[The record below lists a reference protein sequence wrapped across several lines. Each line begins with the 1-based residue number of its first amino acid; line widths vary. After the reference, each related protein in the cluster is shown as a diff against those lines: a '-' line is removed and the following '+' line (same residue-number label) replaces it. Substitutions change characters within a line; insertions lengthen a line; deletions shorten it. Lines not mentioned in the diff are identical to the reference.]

1 MCNDCEQTPSCFE
14 TKKCEPCK
22 APISTSCLYYN
33 LENQES
39 SHLLALGVENGTPL
53 NTVLEQLTKKVNLVA
68 TPNFTSFTIPYLK
81 GKSTVTNIKQFSEL
95 VSLELGN
102 LNAKAASSTACCTE
116 NREDIAAFGL
126 ELNAIKYPK
135 IQDTSI
141 AGFTVNST
149 INVVLQKLSNQIA
162 TLNGAAVVSPPIT
175 ANETSSVKINKS
187 GTLGH
192 TISAIVKR
200 SGAIGNQ
207 LQLNADGLYVPP
219 YNAPNQTQT
228 LSGNG
233 NTITLT
239 SGGSYT
245 VPIPSLTLSG
255 TTIGIAGSAVSFN
268 LASILSTSQTPITVN
283 DTSSIDLTVSGTNN
297 HTLQATVKISGN
309 AGNILELK
317 SNGLF
322 VSSGGAQAVLTEIDE
337 SDSNSIL
344 RSTFC
349 SIQAASCRICFSFYI
364 KNTSDTLQ
372 NFKYVDC
379 NGILRGVD
387 IAAGHSQYLTDVRR
401 VPGTE
406 PITGFYTITCLGLNT

>member
-33 LENQES
+33 LENQEN
-39 SHLLALGVENGTPL
+39 SHLLALGIENGSPL
-53 NTVLEQLTKKVNLVA
+53 NTVLETLTKKVNLVA

-81 GKSTVTNIKQFSEL
+81 GKYTTTNIKQFSEG

-102 LNAKAASSTACCTE
+102 LNSKTISNEACCTE
-116 NREDIAAFGL
+116 NREAIAQTTL
-126 ELNAIKYPK
+126 EVNAIKFPK

-162 TLNGAAVVSPPIT
+162 TLNGAQVVSPPIT
-175 ANETSSVKINKS
+175 ANESSSIKINKS

-200 SGAIGNQ
+200 SAAINNQ
-207 LQLNADGLYVPP
+207 LMLNSDGLYVAP
-219 YNAPNQTQT
+219 YTAPNQTQT

-245 VPIPSLTLSG
+245 VPVPSLTLNG
-255 TTIGIAGSAVSFN
+255 TTIGIAGSATTFN

-283 DTSSIDLTVSGTNN
+283 DTSSVDLAISGINN
-297 HTLQATVKISGN
+297 HTLQATVKRSGD
-309 AGNILELK
+309 AGNILELR

-337 SDSNSIL
+337 SASNSTL
-344 RSTFC
+344 RQTFC
-349 SIQAASCRICFSFYI
+349 SILDASCGMCFSFYI
-364 KNTSDTLQ
+364 KNITGGALTIS
-372 NFKYVDC
+372 YYDC
-379 NGILRGVD
+379 NNLLVPITIAGGV
-387 IAAGHSQYLTDVRR
+387 GQYLSNVRQIPGS
-401 VPGTE
+401 VPA
-406 PITGFYTITCLGLNT
+406 TGSFEITCLGIG

>member
-1 MCNDCEQTPSCFE
+1 MCNDCEKTPTCFE

-68 TPNFTSFTIPYLK
+68 TPNYTTFTIPYLK
-81 GKSTVTNIKQFSEL
+81 GKTTVTNIKQFSEV

-102 LNAKAASSTACCTE
+102 LNSVTAANTACCTE
-116 NREDIAAFGL
+116 NREAVASMSLDV
-126 ELNAIKYPK
+126 NAIKFPK
-135 IQDTSI
+135 IQDSSI
-141 AGFTVNST
+141 AGFTINST

-175 ANETSSVKINKS
+175 ANETSSIKINKS

-219 YNAPNQTQT
+219 YNAANQTQT
-228 LSGNG
+228 LGGNG
-233 NTITLT
+233 NTVTLT

-245 VPIPSLTLSG
+245 VPIPSLTLTG
-255 TTIGIAGSAVSFN
+255 TTIGIAGSPVTYN
-268 LASILSTSQTPITVN
+268 LASILSTTQTPITPN
-283 DTSSIDLTVSGTNN
+283 DTSSIDLSVSGTNN
-297 HTLQATVKISGN
+297 HTLQATVKKSAD
-309 AGNILELK
+309 AGNILELR

-337 SDSNSIL
+337 SASNSTL

-349 SIQAASCRICFSFYI
+349 SILDASCGMCFSFYV
-364 KNTSDTLQ
+364 KNISGGTLT
-372 NFKYVDC
+372 FSYYDC
-379 NGILRGVD
+379 NNNLV
-387 IAAGHSQYLTDVRR
+387 
-401 VPGTE
+401 
-406 PITGFYTITCLGLNT
+406 PITIPAGVGQYIPNVRQIPGSVPATGSFTITCLGIG

>member
-1 MCNDCEQTPSCFE
+1 MCNDCEKTPTCFE

-53 NTVLEQLTKKVNLVA
+53 NTILEQLTKKVNLVA

-116 NREDIAAFGL
+116 NREAVASMSLDV
-126 ELNAIKYPK
+126 NAIKFPK

-162 TLNGAAVVSPPIT
+162 TLNGAAVVSPPIIP
-175 ANETSSVKINKS
+175 NETSSIKINKS
-187 GTLGH
+187 GILGH
-192 TISAIVKR
+192 TISATVKR
-200 SGAIGNQ
+200 SGAAGNQ
-207 LQLNADGLYVPP
+207 IRLNPDGLYVPP
-219 YNAPNQTQT
+219 YVAANQTQA

-245 VPIPSLTLSG
+245 VPIPSLTLNG
-255 TTIGIAGSAVSFN
+255 TTIGIAGSPVTYN
-268 LASILSTSQTPITVN
+268 LASIFASTAFTLASNNTSSVTTTITGTTAKIIQSTVN
-283 DTSSIDLTVSGTNN
+283 RSGD
-297 HTLQATVKISGN
+297 SGN
-309 AGNILELK
+309 VLEIRPT
-317 SNGLF
+317 GLF
-322 VSSGGAQAVLTEIDE
+322 VPVNGAQAVLTEINE
-337 SDSNSIL
+337 SAPNSTL
-344 RSTFC
+344 RQTFC
-349 SIQAASCRICFSFYI
+349 SIQAASCRMCFSFYI
-364 KNTSDTLQ
+364 KNTSGILQ
-372 NFKYVDC
+372 NFKYVNC
-379 NGILRGVD
+379 NGTLIGVD
-387 IAAGHSQYLTDVRR
+387 IAAGQSRYLTDVRR

>member
-1 MCNDCEQTPSCFE
+1 MCNDCEKTPTCFE

-68 TPNFTSFTIPYLK
+68 TPNYTTFTIPYLK
-81 GKSTVTNIKQFSEL
+81 GKTTVTNIKQFSEA

-102 LNAKAASSTACCTE
+102 LNSVTAANTACCTE
-116 NREDIAAFGL
+116 NREAVASMSLDV
-126 ELNAIKYPK
+126 NAIKFPK
-135 IQDTSI
+135 IQDSSI
-141 AGFTVNST
+141 AGFTINST

-175 ANETSSVKINKS
+175 ANETSSIKINKS

-219 YNAPNQTQT
+219 YNAANQTQT

-233 NTITLT
+233 NTVTLT

-245 VPIPSLTLSG
+245 VPIPSLTLTG
-255 TTIGIAGSAVSFN
+255 TTIGIAGSPVTYN
-268 LASILSTSQTPITVN
+268 LASILSTTQTPITKN
-283 DTSSIDLTVSGTNN
+283 DTSSISLTVSGTNN
-297 HTLQATVKISGN
+297 HTIQGSVKISGD
-309 AGNILELK
+309 AGNTIEVR
-317 SNGLF
+317 SGGLYS
-322 VSSGGAQAVLTEIDE
+322 SSGGAQAVLNEINT
-337 SDSNSIL
+337 SATNSLL

-349 SIQAASCRICFSFYI
+349 SIQNTSCKPPYRFYV
-364 KNTSDTLQ
+364 KNTSVTTIQFTYLHRDTGSQTEFLIPGQ
-372 NFKYVDC
+372 AI
-379 NGILRGVD
+379 ILYNVERITYDVNLLGNVD
-387 IAAGHSQYLTDVRR
+387 IK
-401 VPGTE
+401 
-406 PITGFYTITCLGLNT
+406 FLGI

>member
-1 MCNDCEQTPSCFE
+1 MCNDCEKTPTCFE
-14 TKKCEPCK
+14 IKKCEPCK

-68 TPNFTSFTIPYLK
+68 TPNYTTFTIPYLK
-81 GKSTVTNIKQFSEL
+81 GKTTVTNIKQFSEA

-102 LNAKAASSTACCTE
+102 LNSITAANTACCTE
-116 NREDIAAFGL
+116 NREAVASMSLDV
-126 ELNAIKYPK
+126 NAIKFPK
-135 IQDTSI
+135 IQDSSI
-141 AGFTVNST
+141 AGFTINST

-175 ANETSSVKINKS
+175 ANETSSIKINKS

-219 YNAPNQTQT
+219 YNAANQTQT
-228 LSGNG
+228 LGGNG
-233 NTITLT
+233 NTVTLT

-245 VPIPSLTLSG
+245 VPIPSLTLTG
-255 TTIGIAGSAVSFN
+255 TTIGIAGSPVTYN
-268 LASILSTSQTPITVN
+268 LASILSTTQTPITKN
-283 DTSSIDLTVSGTNN
+283 DTSSISLTVSGTNN
-297 HTLQATVKISGN
+297 HTIQGSVKISGD
-309 AGNILELK
+309 AGNTIEVR
-317 SNGLF
+317 SGGLYS
-322 VSSGGAQAVLTEIDE
+322 SSGGAQAVLTEIDE

>member
-1 MCNDCEQTPSCFE
+1 MCNDCEKTPTCFE

-68 TPNFTSFTIPYLK
+68 TPNYTTFTIPYLK
-81 GKSTVTNIKQFSEL
+81 GKTTVTNIKQFSEA

-102 LNAKAASSTACCTE
+102 LNSVTAANTACCTE
-116 NREDIAAFGL
+116 NREAVASMSLDV
-126 ELNAIKYPK
+126 NAIKFPK
-135 IQDTSI
+135 IQDSSI
-141 AGFTVNST
+141 AGFTINST

-175 ANETSSVKINKS
+175 ANETSSIKINKS

-219 YNAPNQTQT
+219 YNAANQTQR
-228 LSGNG
+228 LGGNG
-233 NTITLT
+233 NTVTLT

-245 VPIPSLTLSG
+245 VPIPSLTLTG
-255 TTIGIAGSAVSFN
+255 TTIGIAGSPVTYN
-268 LASILSTSQTPITVN
+268 LASILSTTQTPITPN
-283 DTSSIDLTVSGTNN
+283 DTSSIDLSVSGINN

-337 SDSNSIL
+337 SAPNSLL

-349 SIQAASCRICFSFYI
+349 SIQNTSCKPPYRFYV
-364 KNTSDTLQ
+364 KNTSVTTIQFTYLHRDTGSQTEFLIPGQ
-372 NFKYVDC
+372 AI
-379 NGILRGVD
+379 ILYNVERITYDVNLLGNVD
-387 IAAGHSQYLTDVRR
+387 IK
-401 VPGTE
+401 
-406 PITGFYTITCLGLNT
+406 FLGI

>member
-1 MCNDCEQTPSCFE
+1 MCLDCDKPTCFE
-14 TKKCEPCK
+14 IKKCEPCK

-68 TPNFTSFTIPYLK
+68 TPNYTTFTIPYLK
-81 GKSTVTNIKQFSEL
+81 GKTTVTNIKQFSEA

-102 LNAKAASSTACCTE
+102 LNSITAANTACCTE
-116 NREDIAAFGL
+116 NREAVASMSLDV
-126 ELNAIKYPK
+126 NAIKFPK
-135 IQDTSI
+135 IQDSSI
-141 AGFTVNST
+141 AGFTINST

-175 ANETSSVKINKS
+175 ANETSSIKINKS

-219 YNAPNQTQT
+219 YNAANQTQT
-228 LSGNG
+228 LGGNG
-233 NTITLT
+233 NTVTLT

-255 TTIGIAGSAVSFN
+255 TTIGIAGSPVSFN
-268 LASILSTSQTPITVN
+268 LASILSTTQTPITAN
-283 DTSSIDLTVSGTNN
+283 DTSSIDLTVGGTNN
-297 HTLQATVKISGN
+297 HTLQAVVKKSGD
-309 AGNILELK
+309 AGNILELRT
-317 SNGLF
+317 NGLY
-322 VSSGGAQAVLTEIDE
+322 VSSGGAQAVLTEINE
-337 SDSNSIL
+337 SASNSTL
-344 RSTFC
+344 RQTFC
-349 SIQAASCRICFSFYI
+349 SIQAASCGVCFSFHI
-364 KNTSDTLQ
+364 KNTSVGLKT
-372 NFKYVDC
+372 FSYVNC
-379 NGILRGVD
+379 NGILSTVD
-387 IAAGHSQYLTDVRR
+387 IEEGHGQYLSNVRR
-401 VPGTE
+401 IPGTE
-406 PITGFYTITCLGLNT
+406 ASLGYYTITCLGLNT

>member
-1 MCNDCEQTPSCFE
+1 MCLDCDKPTCFE

-33 LENQES
+33 LENQEN
-39 SHLLALGVENGTPL
+39 SHLLAIGIENGSPL
-53 NTVLEQLTKKVNLVA
+53 NTVLETLTKKVNLVA

-81 GKSTVTNIKQFSEL
+81 GKYTTTNIKQFSEG

-102 LNAKAASSTACCTE
+102 LNSVTAANTACCTE
-116 NREDIAAFGL
+116 NREAVVSMSLDV
-126 ELNAIKYPK
+126 NAIKFPK
-135 IQDTSI
+135 IQDSSI
-141 AGFTVNST
+141 AGFTINST

-162 TLNGAAVVSPPIT
+162 TLNGTAVVSPPIT

-297 HTLQATVKISGN
+297 HTLQATVKKSAD
-309 AGNILELK
+309 AGNILELR

-322 VSSGGAQAVLTEIDE
+322 VSSGGAQAVLTEIND
-337 SDSNSIL
+337 SASNSTL
-344 RSTFC
+344 RQTFC
-349 SIQAASCRICFSFYI
+349 SILDASCGMCFSFYI
-364 KNTSDTLQ
+364 KNTSGILQ
-372 NFKYVDC
+372 NFKYVNC
-379 NGILRGVD
+379 NGTLWGVD
-387 IAAGHSQYLTDVRR
+387 IAAGQSQYLTDVRR

>member
-1 MCNDCEQTPSCFE
+1 MCNDCEKTPTCFE
-14 TKKCEPCK
+14 IKKCEPCK

-68 TPNFTSFTIPYLK
+68 TPNYTTFTIPYLK
-81 GKSTVTNIKQFSEL
+81 GKTTVTNIKQFSEA

-102 LNAKAASSTACCTE
+102 LNSITAANTACCTE
-116 NREDIAAFGL
+116 NREAVASMSLDV
-126 ELNAIKYPK
+126 NAIKFPK
-135 IQDTSI
+135 IQDSSI
-141 AGFTVNST
+141 AGFTINST

-175 ANETSSVKINKS
+175 ANETSSIKINKS

-219 YNAPNQTQT
+219 YNAANQTQR
-228 LSGNG
+228 LGGNG
-233 NTITLT
+233 NTVTLT

-245 VPIPSLTLSG
+245 VPIPSLTLTG
-255 TTIGIAGSAVSFN
+255 TTIGIAGSPVTYN
-268 LASILSTSQTPITVN
+268 LASILSTTQTPITPN
-283 DTSSIDLTVSGTNN
+283 DTSSIDLSVSGTNN
-297 HTLQATVKISGN
+297 HTLQATVKKSAD
-309 AGNILELK
+309 AGNILELR

-337 SDSNSIL
+337 SASNSTL

-349 SIQAASCRICFSFYI
+349 SILDASCGMCFSFYV
-364 KNTSDTLQ
+364 KNISGGTLT
-372 NFKYVDC
+372 FSYYDC
-379 NGILRGVD
+379 NNNLV
-387 IAAGHSQYLTDVRR
+387 
-401 VPGTE
+401 
-406 PITGFYTITCLGLNT
+406 PITIPAGVGQYIPNVRQIPGSVPATGSFTITCLGIG